1 MRRLILSLPL
11 TLVLA
16 ACGGSG
22 EEAETHAGMN
32 HEAMPAME
40 EPTPVVVHE
49 ATAVDVRAAWMR
61 PHPQGRDVTA
71 AYFAASLTE
80 GREDLLL
87 SARIDGA
94 ERVEL
99 HTHTMSE
106 DGVMQ
111 MREVGPQVLG
121 EGEALVFAPGGLHL
135 MVFGLPTVVE
145 GDTVTG
151 TLVFQ
156 NAGEIAVTF
165 AVTSTAPGQNGED

>member
-22 EEAETHAGMN
+22 EEAGTHAGMSRD
-32 HEAMPAME
+32 AMPAME
-40 EPTPVVVHE
+40 EPTPVVAQAE
-49 ATAVDVRAAWMR
+49 TAVEIRAAWMR

-71 AYFAASLTE
+71 AYFTASLTE
-80 GREDLLL
+80 GREDLLV
-87 SARIDGA
+87 SARIEGA

-99 HTHTMSE
+99 HTHMMSE

-121 EGEALVFAPGGLHL
+121 DGEALVFAPGGLHL
-135 MVFGLPTVVE
+135 MVFGLPAVAE
-145 GDTVTG
+145 GETVTG
-151 TLVFQ
+151 TLIFQ
-156 NAGEIAVTF
+156 NAGEIAVSF
-165 AVTSTAPGQNGED
+165 AVTSTAPAQNGED